1 MWYVSKYGNITE
13 FKVRDYPLKGYAIE
27 NIDYIVFN
35 DQKENN
41 FYIMEND
48 VDIKIKKKISTKGLE
63 YYSVIFIGKPIKP
76 EEINFK

>member
-13 FKVRDYPLKGYAIE
+13 FRVRDYPLKGYAIE

-35 DQKENN
+35 DQKENK

-48 VDIKIKKKISTKGLE
+48 ADVKIEKKISAKGLE
-63 YYSVIFIGKPIKP
+63 YYNVKFKNLPIKP
-76 EEINFK
+76 EDIKFK